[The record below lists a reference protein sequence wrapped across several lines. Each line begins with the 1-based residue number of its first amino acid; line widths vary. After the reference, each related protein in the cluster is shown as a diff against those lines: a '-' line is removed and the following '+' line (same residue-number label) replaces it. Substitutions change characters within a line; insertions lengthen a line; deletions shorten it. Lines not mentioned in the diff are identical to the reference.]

1 MRVLIVGCGYIGLPL
16 GAELARQGHDVFGLR
31 RSLTAAADLKAVGIN
46 PLAADITQRST
57 LDSLPAGFDWVVNC
71 AASGGGDLADYQQ
84 IYVEGNRNLLQWL
97 SLSPVKK
104 FVYTGSTSVY
114 GQNDGSLVTED
125 SPTTPMA
132 ETSVVLLEAENLL
145 LAGAAKKFPAVILRL
160 AGIYGPNRGHSFKQ
174 FLRGEARIEGDGSR
188 YLNMIHRTDAVHAV
202 IAALERGNPGRIYNV
217 VDDEPVQQIA
227 FFRWVAAELEKPL
240 PATVPAD
247 ATAWRR
253 RGVTNKRISNARFK
267 GELGFQYQFPDF
279 RAGYAPEVQR
289 HLLRPNILFYFRAAN
304 LNGAI
309 PAFLSPNPH
318 HFHKI
323 GNEDFAVPDFAGFRG
338 GGDRLDRRIFLRV
351 RDDQFNLVLRQ
362 KIHRVF
368 AAAINLGMS
377 VLPAKPL
384 DFRDGHPLD
393 ADAVQRLFDLV

>member
-227 FFRWVAAELEKPL
+227 FFRWLAGELEKPL
-240 PATVPAD
+240 PPTVPAD

-289 HLLRPNILFYFRAAN
+289 HRKTY
-304 LNGAI
+304 
-309 PAFLSPNPH
+309 
-318 HFHKI
+318 
-323 GNEDFAVPDFAGFRG
+323 
-338 GGDRLDRRIFLRV
+338 
-351 RDDQFNLVLRQ
+351 
-362 KIHRVF
+362 
-368 AAAINLGMS
+368 
-377 VLPAKPL
+377 
-384 DFRDGHPLD
+384 
-393 ADAVQRLFDLV
+393 